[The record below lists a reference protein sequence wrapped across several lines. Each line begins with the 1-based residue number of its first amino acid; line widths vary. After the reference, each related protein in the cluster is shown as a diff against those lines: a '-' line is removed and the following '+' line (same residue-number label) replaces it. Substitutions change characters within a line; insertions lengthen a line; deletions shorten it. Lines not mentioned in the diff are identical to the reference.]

1 MGRWKKA
8 IIEEIRSVSP
18 TTNIFKLR
26 IESDEPFSFKAG
38 QFVTFDLPIGEKR
51 LERWRSYSIA
61 SAPSTDNIIELCIVK
76 VENGR
81 ASNYLFNDVEVGT
94 ELKMKGPGGT
104 FCLPELMDKPSVFI
118 CTGTGVAPFTSML
131 LQLSKE
137 NAFKEKVHL
146 IFGTRTA
153 EGILYRELFE
163 KLEASEPN
171 FSYDVVLSRDEDW
184 KGYKGYVHQVYQE
197 KYLDK
202 ASETDFYLCGWS
214 NMVDEAIDILKNKM
228 QVPSSN
234 IYHELYG

>member
-1 MGRWKKA
+1 
-8 IIEEIRSVSP
+8 
-18 TTNIFKLR
+18 
-26 IESDEPFSFKAG
+26 
-38 QFVTFDLPIGEKR
+38 
-51 LERWRSYSIA
+51 
-61 SAPSTDNIIELCIVK
+61 
-76 VENGR
+76 
-81 ASNYLFNDVEVGT
+81 
-94 ELKMKGPGGT
+94 
-104 FCLPELMDKPSVFI
+104 
-118 CTGTGVAPFTSML
+118 ML
-131 LQLSKE
+131 QQLSKE